1 MESITFGSIIITAA
15 LRYQFAPPTD
25 GDVVLL
31 IITAS
36 PYEPAV
42 KTFFTANLLYDTA
55 VR

>member
-1 MESITFGSIIITAA
+1 VIVH
-15 LRYQFAPPTD
+15 RHNQFAPPTD

-42 KTFFTANLLYDTA
+42 KTFFTANLLYDMA